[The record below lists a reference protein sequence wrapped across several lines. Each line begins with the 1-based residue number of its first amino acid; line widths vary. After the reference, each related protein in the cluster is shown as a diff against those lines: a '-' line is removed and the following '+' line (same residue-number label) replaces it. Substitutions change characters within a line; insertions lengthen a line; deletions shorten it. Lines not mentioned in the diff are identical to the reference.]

1 VSLILPLML
10 AAATP
15 AAPAAAL
22 PQGEDAR
29 FKACVEKIDNNPEE
43 AIAFAGQWRLVGG
56 NIGARQCLGM
66 AYAAQQ
72 RWASAITAL
81 EQAAETAQTQGD
93 ARAAGLWVQAGNA
106 ALASGDAAKARAC
119 LDAALTLGSL
129 QGPEEGE
136 ARLDR
141 ARALVL
147 TGDTTRA
154 RADLDTALKLVPQ
167 DPLAWLLSA
176 TLARRSGDLVRAQ
189 NDIGEAA
196 KRAADDPSIALEAG
210 NIAALAG
217 RDEAA
222 RTAWEAARKMA
233 PDSPVG
239 KAAAR
244 ALEQFSADPVPAA
257 APKP

>member
-1 VSLILPLML
+1 MTLILPMML

-15 AAPAAAL
+15 AAPAIAL
-22 PQGEDAR
+22 PQGEEAR
-29 FKACVEKIDNNPEE
+29 FKACVEKIDHDPES
-43 AIAFAGQWRLVGG
+43 AIAFAGQWRLAGG

-81 EQAAETAQTQGD
+81 EQAANAAQAASD
-93 ARAAGLWVQAGNA
+93 ARAASLWVQAGNA
-106 ALASGDAAKARAC
+106 ALAAGDAAKARTC
-119 LDAALTLGSL
+119 FDAAIILGTLK
-129 QGPEEGE
+129 GPEEGE

-141 ARALVL
+141 ARALVAS
-147 TGDTTRA
+147 GDQVKA
-154 RADLDTALKLVPQ
+154 RTDLDAALKLVPE

-176 TLARRSGDLVRAQ
+176 TLARRMGDLARAQ
-189 NDIGEAA
+189 NDISEAA
-196 KRAADDPSIALEAG
+196 KRASDDPSVALEAG

-217 RDEAA
+217 RDDAA

-233 PDSPVG
+233 PDRPVG

-244 ALEQFSADPVPAA
+244 ALEQFSTDTAPPAP
-257 APKP
+257 PKP